1 MFKAIDSGDGIGQ
14 FKMLNKLCPA
24 QEVIK
29 LKVNSQVMLLKNLDV
44 SSSLVNGSRGC
55 VIGFTETKLP
65 IVKFLNGSKVTI
77 KYDSWSFRINAAGQ
91 MATRRQIPLQ
101 LAWAISI
108 HKSQVRTRIPN
119 GLFFC
124 KGSMF

>member
-1 MFKAIDSGDGIGQ
+1 
-14 FKMLNKLCPA
+14 MLNKLCPA